1 MAEQGPGPGQITGL
15 ILAGGEGR
23 RMGGQDKGLLMLQ
36 ERPLAAHA
44 LERLSP
50 QVSQV
55 LISANRHA
63 EAYAALGAPVLA
75 DSLPGFLGPLAG
87 LLTGLQACRTDWL
100 LSVPCDS
107 PALVPDLGT
116 RLAAALDGK
125 PGAGG
130 QPPVRV
136 ALVEGPDEERGG
148 WRLHPAF
155 ALVHRSLAAPLAQA
169 LAGGER
175 RLGAWLGSQAHVR
188 VRFAGPA
195 DALMLANAN
204 TPEALAR
211 LATRWAEHQPTQ
223 EGSHQ
228 PPHQPPPQAA

>member
-1 MAEQGPGPGQITGL
+1 
-15 ILAGGEGR
+15 
-23 RMGGQDKGLLMLQ
+23 MGGQDKGLLMLHG
-36 ERPLAAHA
+36 RPLAAHA
-44 LERLSP
+44 LERLAP

-63 EAYAALGAPVLA
+63 ETYAALGAPVLA

-107 PALVPDLGT
+107 PALVPDLGA
-116 RLAAALDGK
+116 RLAAALAAAATPDTSSAV
-125 PGAGG
+125 PGRPALS
-130 QPPVRV
+130 V

-155 ALVHRSLAAPLAQA
+155 ALLHRSLAEPLAQA

-175 RLGAWLGSQAHVR
+175 RLGVWLCSQPHVR
-188 VRFAGPA
+188 VRFEGPA

-204 TPEALAR
+204 TPDALAR
-211 LATRWAEHQPTQ
+211 LAARWAGALQTPAAARQPAP
-223 EGSHQ
+223 Q
-228 PPHQPPPQAA
+228 PSQQPD